1 MGFLHEIDLFL
12 GRAVQNLSWWFN
24 HELPIALGMKE
35 HSISIG
41 ELTVIKNQGRP
52 DEEILCYKKRNLLT
66 DAGRDKAHAQIYT
79 NTSAGARGAGFIA
92 VTVNTAAPAD
102 GDTTLTGEITTGGLA
117 RADASTKTHSAGTNS
132 TTISHTFT
140 ASATHTAV
148 QKAALFDAAS
158 TGTMYHENTFTATT
172 LISSDTLTVTWTLTL
187 DD

>member
-1 MGFLHEIDLFL
+1 MRLFHEIDLFQGKL
-12 GRAVQNLSWWFN
+12 INNFSWWFN

-41 ELTVIKNQGRP
+41 ELTVIKNKGRK
-52 DEEILCYKKRNLLT
+52 DEEILAYKKRNLLT

-79 NTSAGARGAGFIA
+79 NTSAGSRGAGFIA
-92 VTVNTAAPAD
+92 STVNTGAPAD
-102 GDTTLTGEITTGGLA
+102 GDTVLTGEITTGGLE

-140 ASATHTAV
+140 ASETHTAV

-158 TGTMYHENTFTATT
+158 SGTMYHENTFTATT
-172 LISSDTLTVTWTLTL
+172 LISSDTLTITWTLTL

>member
-12 GRAVQNLSWWFN
+12 GRAVQTLSWWIN
-24 HELPIALGMKE
+24 HEIPIALGMKE

-79 NTSAGARGAGFIA
+79 NTSAGDRGAGFIA
-92 VTVNTAAPAD
+92 VTTDATAPAD
-102 GDTTLTGEITTGGLA
+102 SDTTLTSEITTGGLA
-117 RADASTKTHSAGTNS
+117 RADASTKTHTSGTNS

-140 ASATHTAV
+140 ASATHTGV
-148 QKAALFDAAS
+148 QKAALFDAS
-158 TGTMYHENTFTATT
+158 SSRTMYHENTFTATT

>member
-1 MGFLHEIDLFL
+1 MGLLRKIDLFL
-12 GRAVQNLSWWFN
+12 GHVIWHLT
-24 HELPIALGMKE
+24 HELPIFLGMKE
-35 HSISIG
+35 HNRVRG
-41 ELTVIKNQGRP
+41 QLTVIKNKGRA
-52 DEEILCYKKRNLLT
+52 DEQILCYKKDNLLT
-66 DAGRDKAHAQIYT
+66 DAGRDKAHAQLYT

-92 VTVNTAAPAD
+92 VTTDSGSPAD
-102 GDTTLTGEITTGGLA
+102 GDTTLASEINTGGLA

-158 TGTMYHENTFTATT
+158 SGTMYHENTFTSTT
-172 LISSDTLTVTWTLTL
+172 LISGDTLTVTWTLTV

>member
-12 GRAVQNLSWWFN
+12 GKLISNLSWKFN
-24 HELPIALGMKE
+24 HDFAGAIGMKE
-35 HSISIG
+35 KGQSVG
-41 ELTVIKNQGRP
+41 LLTVIKNEGRP
-52 DEEILCYKKRNLLT
+52 DEEIICFEKPNLLT

-92 VTVNTAAPAD
+92 LTVNTDAPAD
-102 GDTTLTGEITTGGLA
+102 GDTDLTGEISTNGLE

-132 TTISHTFT
+132 TTISHVFT
-140 ASATHTAV
+140 ASGTHTAV

-158 TGTMYHENTFTATT
+158 TGVVYHVNTFTATT

>member
-12 GRAVQNLSWWFN
+12 GRAVNNLSWYLN

-41 ELTVIKNQGRP
+41 ELTVIKNIGRK
-52 DEEILCYKKRNLLT
+52 DEQVLAWKKRNLLT
-66 DAGRDKAHAQIYT
+66 NAGRDKAHAQIYT

-102 GDTTLTGEITTGGLA
+102 ADTTLTGEITAGGLA
-117 RADASTKTHSAGTNS
+117 RVDAGTKTHSSGTNS
-132 TTISHTFT
+132 TTISTTFT

-158 TGTMYHENTFTATT
+158 AGTMYHENTFTATT

>member
-12 GRAVQNLSWWFN
+12 GKFVANSSWYIN

-35 HSISIG
+35 HSNSIG
-41 ELTVIKNQGRP
+41 ELTVIKNKGRA

-66 DAGRDKAHAQIYT
+66 DAGRDEAHAQIYT
-79 NTSAGARGAGFIA
+79 NTSAGSRGAGFIA
-92 VTVNTAAPAD
+92 VTTDTGSPAD
-102 GDTTLTGEITTGGLA
+102 GDTTLTSEITTGGLA
-117 RADASTKTHSAGTNS
+117 RADAGTKTHSAGTNS
-132 TTISHTFT
+132 TTLSHTFT

-158 TGTMYHENTFTATT
+158 VGVMYHENTFTSTT

>member
-1 MGFLHEIDLFL
+1 MGFLHSIDLFL
-12 GRAVQNLSWWFN
+12 GQSISNLSWYFN

-41 ELTVIKNQGRP
+41 ELTVVKNAGKP
-52 DEEILCYKKRNLLT
+52 NEEILAYKKRNLLT

-92 VTVNTAAPAD
+92 LTTNATSPAD
-102 GDTTLTGEITTGGLA
+102 GDTTLASEITTGGLA
-117 RADASTKTHSAGTNS
+117 RFESGTKTHASGGAS

-140 ASATHTAV
+140 ASGTHTSV

-158 TGTMYHENTFTATT
+158 SGTMYHENTFTATT

>member
-12 GRAVQNLSWWFN
+12 GRAVNNLSWYLY

-41 ELTVIKNQGRP
+41 ELTVIKNIGRK
-52 DEEILCYKKRNLLT
+52 DEQVLAFKKRNLLT
-66 DAGRDKAHAQIYT
+66 DAGRAKAHAQIYT
-79 NTSAGARGAGFIA
+79 NTSAGARGCGFIA

-102 GDTTLTGEITTGGLA
+102 GDTTLTGEITAGGLA
-117 RADASTKTHSAGTNS
+117 RVDASTKSTTLGV
-132 TTISHTFT
+132 TTISTTFT

-158 TGTMYHENTFTATT
+158 SGTMYHENTFTATT

>member
-1 MGFLHEIDLFL
+1 MGFLHRIDLYL
-12 GRAVQNLSWWFN
+12 GKLIWNLT
-24 HELPIALGMKE
+24 HELPVALGMKE
-35 HSISIG
+35 HSISQG
-41 ELTVIKNQGRP
+41 RLTVIKNMGKP
-52 DEEILCYKKRNLLT
+52 NEEIICKDKRNLLT
-66 DAGRDKAHAQIYT
+66 DAGRTKAHAQIYT
-79 NTSAGARGAGFIA
+79 NTSAGARGCGFVA

-102 GDTTLTGEITTGGLA
+102 GNTVLTGEITTGGLA
-117 RADASTKTHSAGTNS
+117 RADASTKSTTTNT

-158 TGTMYHENTFTATT
+158 TGTMYHINTFTATT

>member
-1 MGFLHEIDLFL
+1 
-12 GRAVQNLSWWFN
+12 
-24 HELPIALGMKE
+24 MKE
-35 HSISIG
+35 HVPSIG
-41 ELTVIKNQGRP
+41 ELTVIKNEGRP
-52 DEEILCYKKRNLLT
+52 NEEILCYKKRNLLT

-102 GDTTLTGEITTGGLA
+102 GNTVLTGEITAGGLA
-117 RADASTKTHSAGTNS
+117 RADASTKTHTGGTNS
-132 TTISHTFT
+132 TTISHVFT

-158 TGTMYHENTFTATT
+158 TGTMYHINTFTATT
-172 LISSDTLTVTWTLTL
+172 LINSDTLTVTWTLTV

>member
-1 MGFLHEIDLFL
+1 MGFWHNVDLFL
-12 GRAVQNLSWWFN
+12 GQAVSNLSWWLN

-35 HSISIG
+35 HTIGMG

-52 DEEILCYKKRNLLT
+52 DEEIICYKKRNLLT

-79 NTSAGARGAGFIA
+79 NTSAGARGCGYIA
-92 VTVNTAAPAD
+92 LTTNTDSPSD
-102 GDTTLTGEITTGGLA
+102 SDTTLTAEITTGGLA
-117 RADASTKTHSAGTNS
+117 RADAGTKTHSAGTNS
-132 TTISHTFT
+132 TTIAHTFT
-140 ASATHTAV
+140 ASETHTAV

-158 TGTMYHENTFTATT
+158 SGTMYHVNTFTATT

>member
-1 MGFLHEIDLFL
+1 MW
-12 GRAVQNLSWWFN
+12 NLT

-35 HSISIG
+35 NNRVRG
-41 ELTVIKNQGRP
+41 QVTVIKNLGKP
-52 DEEILCYKKRNLLT
+52 NEEILCYKKDNLLT
-66 DAGRDKAHAQIYT
+66 DAGRTKAHAQIYT
-79 NTSAGARGAGFIA
+79 NTSAGARGCGFIA
-92 VTVNTAAPAD
+92 VTVNTGAPAD
-102 GDTTLTGEITTGGLA
+102 GNTVLTGEITAGGLA
-117 RADASTKTHSAGTNS
+117 RADASTKSTVTNT

-158 TGTMYHENTFTATT
+158 AGTMYHINTFTATT

>member
-12 GRAVQNLSWWFN
+12 GQALQNLSWWVN
-24 HELPIALGMKE
+24 HEIPIGLGMKE
-35 HSISIG
+35 NTASQG
-41 ELTVIKNQGRP
+41 RLTVIKNMGKP
-52 DEEILCYKKRNLLT
+52 NEEIICKDKRNLLT
-66 DAGRDKAHAQIYT
+66 DAGRTKAHAQIYT
-79 NTSAGARGAGFIA
+79 NTSAGARGCGYIA
-92 VTVNTAAPAD
+92 VTVNTGSPAD
-102 GDTTLTGEITTGGLA
+102 GDTVLTGEITTGGLE
-117 RADASTKTHSAGTNS
+117 RADASTKSTSTNT

-158 TGTMYHENTFTATT
+158 SGTMYHINTFTATT

>member
-1 MGFLHEIDLFL
+1 MGFFHEVDLFL
-12 GRAVQNLSWWFN
+12 GRAVNNLSWWLN
-24 HELPIALGMKE
+24 HELPIHLGMKE

-41 ELTVIKNQGRP
+41 ELTVIKNLGKEN
-52 DEEILCYKKRNLLT
+52 EEILCYKKRNLLT

-92 VTVNTAAPAD
+92 VTVNIDSPAD
-102 GDTTLTGEITTGGLA
+102 GDTALTGEISSGGLS
-117 RADASTKTHSAGTNS
+117 RADASTKTHSAGTNT

-148 QKAALFDAAS
+148 QKAALFDAAT
-158 TGTMYHENTFTATT
+158 TGTMYHVNTFTATT

>member
-1 MGFLHEIDLFL
+1 MGFLHNLDLFL
-12 GRAVQNLSWWFN
+12 GQAVSNLSWYFN

-35 HSISIG
+35 NTYGMG
-41 ELTVIKNQGRP
+41 ELTVVKNLGRK
-52 DEEILCYKKRNLLT
+52 DEEVLCYKKRNLLT

-102 GDTTLTGEITTGGLA
+102 GDTALTGEITTGGLA
-117 RADASTKTHSAGTNS
+117 RVDAGTKTHSAGTNS
-132 TTISHTFT
+132 TTIATTFT

-158 TGTMYHENTFTATT
+158 SGTMYHVNTFTATT

>member
-12 GRAVQNLSWWFN
+12 GRAVNNLSWYLN
-24 HELPIALGMKE
+24 HELPISLGMKE

-41 ELTVIKNQGRP
+41 ELTVIKNIGRKN
-52 DEEILCYKKRNLLT
+52 EQVLCYKKRNLLT
-66 DAGRDKAHAQIYT
+66 NAGRDKAHAQIYT

-92 VTVNTAAPAD
+92 VTVNTGSPAD
-102 GDTTLTGEITTGGLA
+102 TDTALTGEITGTGLA
-117 RADASTKTHSAGTNS
+117 RVDAGTKTHSSGSNS
-132 TTISHTFT
+132 TTISTTFT
-140 ASATHTAV
+140 ASGTHTAV

-158 TGTMYHENTFTATT
+158 SGTMYHVNTFTATT